1 MELQNLKN
9 QWSQVRIGL
18 LATLDKFSE
27 PDLAFQPFPGSW
39 DVGALLRHIAYE
51 ELVEVQHGLLRQPPD
66 FPGEYSPQDYPSL
79 DAIRSL
85 TSGLGVTACESC
97 HVDGRMDGLAWDLG
111 DPAIRKKVRTRLMV
125 RASSSGG
132 SRQGKTVI
140 SAFGANEATSIEV
153 WSGCAGVSSGS
164 TRIGVRQ
171 LRMKS
176 RDTLYMK
183 SGRAR

>member
-1 MELQNLKN
+1 
-9 QWSQVRIGL
+9 
-18 LATLDKFSE
+18 
-27 PDLAFQPFPGSW
+27 
-39 DVGALLRHIAYE
+39 
-51 ELVEVQHGLLRQPPD
+51 
-66 FPGEYSPQDYPSL
+66 
-79 DAIRSL
+79 
-85 TSGLGVTACESC
+85 
-97 HVDGRMDGLAWDLG
+97 
-111 DPAIRKKVRTRLMV
+111 MV

-176 RDTLYMK
+176 RDTLYRIGPRAIEVVK
-183 SGRAR
+183 ILLDRFDCHIGPTHAEIGDPILVAVPVHNIAVLAGRCPTV